1 MSKKLLYLLL
11 SAVALALL
19 LGACG
24 PAANTATAT
33 APAGPVTAAATT
45 AAAGAC
51 TDKIGCL
58 TLGPNDPIHIAYM
71 MVVSGP
77 NSSLG
82 IDTRRGVEI
91 AVDDKSGKV
100 AGHTVKFDGQDDTCS
115 AEGGQ
120 AAGTKL
126 AADKTIVAV
135 IGGDCSSAT
144 TAALQV
150 LGPAGFLVVSPA
162 ATAPSLT
169 APATRNPA
177 FYRSCYNDKVQG
189 ALAAKFALEVLKAK
203 SAATIHDGSPYA
215 QQLQQVFADNFK
227 AGGGTI
233 TSQEAG
239 KPDDTDWTTQL
250 RHIASGK
257 PDMIYYP
264 VFTAAAGFITSQSKV
279 VSGMENV
286 KLMTADGA
294 FSADFVKAAGAAAA
308 GIYQSSPDI
317 TGLGSAYD
325 DFVAKHKKK
334 YNEAPL
340 SVYHAHAYDA
350 FNMIAQTIE
359 KVAVKTAD
367 GGLMIPRQ
375 GLRDEFGK
383 IQNFKGLTGS
393 LSCDPNGD
401 CGSNIVAVYQIK
413 SGDPKD
419 FPPKKIYP

>member
-1 MSKKLLYLLL
+1 FEPDLPLGGEHRLLIVHRDDLMCVWISHPAPAHVRVRSHHTLKGFFPGGEARMSKKLLYLLL
-11 SAVALALL
+11 SVVALALL

-24 PAANTATAT
+24 PAATTAPTT

-77 NSSLG
+77 DSSLG

-162 ATAPSLT
+162 ATAPAVT
-169 APATRNPA
+169 PPA
-177 FYRSCYNDKVQG
+177 
-189 ALAAKFALEVLKAK
+189 
-203 SAATIHDGSPYA
+203 
-215 QQLQQVFADNFK
+215 
-227 AGGGTI
+227 
-233 TSQEAG
+233 
-239 KPDDTDWTTQL
+239 
-250 RHIASGK
+250 
-257 PDMIYYP
+257 
-264 VFTAAAGFITSQSKV
+264 
-279 VSGMENV
+279 
-286 KLMTADGA
+286 
-294 FSADFVKAAGAAAA
+294 
-308 GIYQSSPDI
+308 
-317 TGLGSAYD
+317 
-325 DFVAKHKKK
+325 
-334 YNEAPL
+334 
-340 SVYHAHAYDA
+340 
-350 FNMIAQTIE
+350 
-359 KVAVKTAD
+359 
-367 GGLMIPRQ
+367 
-375 GLRDEFGK
+375 
-383 IQNFKGLTGS
+383 
-393 LSCDPNGD
+393 
-401 CGSNIVAVYQIK
+401 
-413 SGDPKD
+413 
-419 FPPKKIYP
+419 